1 MSRRRSRYHRRNNRA
16 TLPALVLLGALA
28 ALVAAYT
35 AQYGFGLQP
44 CILCLYQRIPFGMA
58 ALLALLTLL
67 LGGAQRGP
75 LMLLAGLALLA
86 NTGLAV
92 FHTGVELHWWAGT
105 EACAGGAAAT
115 AGMTMEQ
122 LQQALAQPA
131 QPRCDQPPWS
141 FHGITMANLN
151 IPFSLALALLAL
163 WGMREPNR

>member
-1 MSRRRSRYHRRNNRA
+1 MSRRSRYHSRNRGTA
-16 TLPALVLLGALA
+16 LPVLVLLGALA
-28 ALVAAYT
+28 ALAAAYT

-44 CILCLYQRIPFGMA
+44 CILCLYQRIPFAVA
-58 ALLALLTLL
+58 AGLALLVLL
-67 LGGAQRGP
+67 LGGGLRGP
-75 LMLLAGLALLA
+75 LMLLAGLALLGNA
-86 NTGLAV
+86 GLAG

-131 QPRCDQPPWS
+131 LPRCDEPSWS
-141 FHGITMANLN
+141 FYGLTMANLN
-151 IPFSLALALLAL
+151 IPFSLALGLLAL